1 MALAKTRSTPKP
13 SATVA
18 IDSAPDRLLTET
30 EVAQRL
36 GWSRKTLQR
45 RRWLQEQPG
54 WIKIGASVRYSERVI
69 DRFIEDGRH
78 LVDDLGVVRSPET
91 QGGAPGRRPEAA

>member
-1 MALAKTRSTPKP
+1 MALPKTRSTPKP
-13 SATVA
+13 SPTVP

-30 EVAQRL
+30 EVAHRL

-69 DRFIEDGRH
+69 ELFIEDGRH
-78 LVDDLGVVRSPET
+78 LVDDLGVVRRPAKR
-91 QGGAPGRRPEAA
+91 GGDERAA